1 MSSGQILTHADI
13 QLWFCGDFFI
23 TDSAYQLHKRY
34 NATCLAACV
43 DSSAAY
49 SLPTQYYWAVSEWGT
64 CSATCDGG
72 VQTRT
77 VSCMNSIDGS

>member
-1 MSSGQILTHADI
+1 MKVKLNLTRADI
-13 QLWFCGDFFI
+13 QLWFCGDFVI
-23 TDSAYQLHKRY
+23 TDSAYQLHKKY

-43 DSSAAY
+43 DSSAAL
-49 SLPTQYYWAVSEWGT
+49 SLPTQYYWAVSDWGT